1 MGGTFISA
9 RRTSALVGA
18 AALAAGSLGAINAAP
33 ASGSVVKL
41 RPGRT
46 ITVIHNLDQVAVS
59 GYPFGKDVTV
69 RVVRDGVTVGSVT
82 APHTFNL
89 EGVGLAI
96 NHGVEGAPARPGDC
110 WDGHTPDIRPGDH
123 IVVSDVRGQDEIVVD
138 DIGFTGRPS
147 VRQDGD
153 VVVPFRAVDG
163 NGAAIPLERL
173 DEAEFRDSDADVRYR
188 RDEITLEPVE
198 GGAPGEYQ
206 MRYDP
211 SVPPG
216 AGGDDE
222 PEPGDEPDP
231 GDPPLTPETIT
242 RSLLG
247 DGHTIGFAAPLTGG
261 EGMVAEGVTDHAGP
275 APGCEAA
282 PLATSGVSSVT
293 PRVVNQSR
301 ADRRLVVEGF
311 SEDAAEVVVELEDAD
326 GAVTA
331 PATLREPAGQQT
343 WRASFAATELA
354 GLSGSISVTARVDGV
369 PSTLTKTVL
378 RDMDAPTEP
387 TVSLDSGVYRGGQG
401 LTLGSAAT
409 DRVRYTVGDGQQPAP
424 APGTGRLYRGGEV
437 RIGSSR
443 TLKVVAVDQAG
454 NASPVVTRQYRIL
467 KAPGAARIG
476 RATGGKPGG
485 RTTARARWHAPE
497 TDNGRRVLGYRVT
510 ALRLRA
516 NNSVVSRR
524 VFPAKRPS
532 ARTLLLRLR
541 PGRYAFR
548 VQAVN
553 SLGNGPRSDRSNV
566 VRAR

>member
-1 MGGTFISA
+1 MGGTFSSV

-18 AALAAGSLGAINAAP
+18 AALAAGALGALDAVP
-33 ASGSVVKL
+33 ASGSVGPAGL

-46 ITVIHNLDQVAVS
+46 ITVIHNLDQVSVS
-59 GYPFGKDVTV
+59 GYPFGSLVTV

-96 NHGVEGAPARPGDC
+96 NHGVEGVPARAGDC

-123 IVVSDVRGQDEIVVD
+123 IVVTDGRGRDEIVVD
-138 DIGFTGRPS
+138 DVSFTGRPS
-147 VRQDGD
+147 VQPDGD

-163 NGAAIPLERL
+163 NGTAIPLERL
-173 DEAEFRDSDADVRYR
+173 DEAEFRDDDVRYR
-188 RDEITLEPVE
+188 AEQITLEPVD
-198 GGAPGEYQ
+198 GGGPGEYQ

-211 SVPPG
+211 SVAPDP
-216 AGGDDE
+216 GDDE
-222 PEPGDEPDP
+222 PDPD
-231 GDPPLTPETIT
+231 DLPLTQDDVT

-247 DGHTIGFAAPLTGG
+247 DGHMIGFAAPLTGG
-261 EGMVAEGVTDHAGP
+261 EGMMAEGVTDSPGP

-282 PLATSGVSSVT
+282 PLVSSGVSSVT
-293 PRVVNQSR
+293 PRVVNQSNV
-301 ADRRLVVEGF
+301 DRQLVVRGF
-311 SEDAAEVVVELEDAD
+311 SEDASEVDVELRDAD
-326 GAVTA
+326 SVVTA
-331 PATLREPAGQQT
+331 DTSLFGAAGQQT
-343 WRASFAATELA
+343 WAVMLA
-354 GLSGSISVTARVDGV
+354 PTDLADLSGSVRVTALVDGV
-369 PSTLTKTVL
+369 PTTITKTAL
-378 RDMDAPTEP
+378 RDVDAPTEP

-401 LTLGSAAT
+401 VTIGSEAT
-409 DRVRYTVGDGQQPAP
+409 DRVRYTVGDGTQPAP

-443 TLKVVAVDQAG
+443 TLKVVALDQAG
-454 NASPVVTRQYRIL
+454 NASPVVTRRYRIL
-467 KAPGAARIG
+467 KAPSAPQVR
-476 RATGGKPGG
+476 RATAGKPGG

-532 ARTLLLRLR
+532 ARTLRMRLR

-553 SLGNGPRSDRSNV
+553 ALGNGPRSDRSNV